1 MTTTNEHQQA
11 AEQLEIGLDVG
22 RVRDEAVDPEL
33 RAEECRLQFGDQL
46 LGGFSLQPEPSSE
59 LPIQPGGVGRPM
71 DELVKKGGAELRAP
85 LKGSESGDYDLVG
98 VTRIERLIDEP
109 VLGDLRPDLA
119 DELVNEKVA
128 LVGIGPGRA
137 GDPVRQSSHCEMLNT
152 T

>member
-1 MTTTNEHQQA
+1 MMSGA
-11 AEQLEIGLDVG
+11 AGLRMVKRHRRRCGLDY
-22 RVRDEAVDPEL
+22 A
-33 RAEECRLQFGDQL
+33 AM
-46 LGGFSLQPEPSSE
+46 
-59 LPIQPGGVGRPM
+59 RPCSRSAT
-71 DELVKKGGAELRAP
+71 VVRAP